1 MRLLAARDPG
11 AVRVAGD
18 AAELV
23 GMHLAAVCNL
33 LAPRRALDETDWL
46 PAKRGA
52 RARREVTVRSE

>member
-11 AVRVAGD
+11 AVRVVGD

-23 GMHLAAVCNL
+23 GALGNRNTPLGAIAL
-33 LAPRRALDETDWL
+33 ALDETGWL
-46 PAKRGA
+46 PAKRGV